1 MKICETILRSLI
13 GRVERE
19 QNQESIKTR
28 LEKHSTTQPKTEHR
42 QIILTRLLNERV
54 DLLRQEFIKNRSER
68 KTALVKEQ
76 YQLQRA
82 KQQHQIILKQ
92 QQQQQA
98 NSIKLEQS
106 LSDEDYKQ
114 DATSSPP
121 AKKSKKVNGNESKP
135 KKSSTIKSSD
145 SSIKMTISKRARP
158 ISSSKYADEYEIPSS
173 KKARRSRSKYPDQDF
188 SDNDENLLT
197 NSKTSPMILKIKPKL
212 LSTMNNSIQRKG
224 NKLSSDFKPENVDCN
239 CQRNDDTQEKFFI
252 QCELCSRWLHGK
264 CVGLTPRL
272 AEKIDDFICEDCA
285 ILTQRAKERLYCICQ
300 TPYDDSK

>member
-28 LEKHSTTQPKTEHR
+28 LEKHSTTLPKTEHR

-76 YQLQRA
+76 YQFQRA
-82 KQQHQIILKQ
+82 KQQHQIILK

-106 LSDEDYKQ
+106 LSDEDGG
-114 DATSSPP
+114 SPP
-121 AKKSKKVNGNESKP
+121 AKKAKKVNGNESKS
-135 KKSSTIKSSD
+135 KKSSD
-145 SSIKMTISKRARP
+145 SSIKMTISKRTRP
-158 ISSSKYADEYEIPSS
+158 ISSSKFADEYEIPSS

-212 LSTMNNSIQRKG
+212 LTTMNNSIQRKG

-272 AEKIDDFICEDCA
+272 AEKMNDFICEDCA

>member
-28 LEKHSTTQPKTEHR
+28 LEKHSTTIPKTEHR

-54 DLLRQEFIKNRSER
+54 DILRQEFIKNRSDR

-82 KQQHQIILKQ
+82 KQQQHQIILKQ
-92 QQQQQA
+92 QQQA
-98 NSIKLEQS
+98 NSIKPEQS
-106 LSDEDYKQ
+106 LSDEEMKTDG
-114 DATSSPP
+114 SPP
-121 AKKSKKVNGNESKP
+121 AKKAKKVNGNELKP
-135 KKSSTIKSSD
+135 KKSSTSKSSD
-145 SSIKMTISKRARP
+145 STSIKMTISKRTRP
-158 ISSSKYADEYEIPSS
+158 ISSSKYTDEYEIPSS
-173 KKARRSRSKYPDQDF
+173 KKARRSRSKYPEQDF
-188 SDNDENLLT
+188 SDNDENLLS
-197 NSKTSPMILKIKPKL
+197 NSKTSPMILKIKSKFIP
-212 LSTMNNSIQRKG
+212 TMNNSIQRKS
-224 NKLSSDFKPENVDCN
+224 NKLSSDFTPDKLDCT

-272 AEKIDDFICEDCA
+272 AEKMNEFICEDCA

>member
-28 LEKHSTTQPKTEHR
+28 LEKHSTTIPKTEHR

-54 DLLRQEFIKNRSER
+54 DILRQEFIKNRSDR

-92 QQQQQA
+92 QQQA
-98 NSIKLEQS
+98 NSIKPEHT
-106 LSDEDYKQ
+106 LSDEEMK
-114 DATSSPP
+114 TEGSPP
-121 AKKSKKVNGNESKP
+121 AKKAKKVNGSEWKA
-135 KKSSTIKSSD
+135 KKSSTTKSSD
-145 SSIKMTISKRARP
+145 PSLKMTISKRTRP
-158 ISSSKYADEYEIPSS
+158 ISSSKYTDEYEIPSS
-173 KKARRSRSKYPDQDF
+173 KKARRSRSKYPEQDL

-197 NSKTSPMILKIKPKL
+197 NSKSSPMILKIKPKL
-212 LSTMNNSIQRKG
+212 ITTMNNSIQRKS
-224 NKLSSDFKPENVDCN
+224 NKLSSDFTPEKLDCT

-272 AEKIDDFICEDCA
+272 AEKMNEFICEDCA